1 MKLIEDIKPITY
13 MKTHSSELINTV
25 RENRRPVVITQNGKA
40 SAVLMDI
47 DSYEKLK
54 ESILLLKIIAQGEEE
69 IKGGKIL
76 EQDKFFSRL
85 DRKLGLK

>member
-25 RENRRPVVITQNGKA
+25 RENKRPVVITQNGEA
-40 SAVLMDI
+40 RAVLLDI
-47 DSYEKLK
+47 ESYERQK
-54 ESILLLKIIAQGEEE
+54 EAILLLKIIAQGEEE
-69 IKGGKIL
+69 IKDKKII
-76 EQDKFFSRL
+76 EQDKFFSGL

>member
-25 RENRRPVVITQNGKA
+25 RGNRRPVVITQNGEA
-40 SAVLMDI
+40 RAVLMDI
-47 DSYEKLK
+47 DSYERQK

-69 IKGGKIL
+69 IKSGKII
-76 EQDKFFSRL
+76 EQDKFFSKL